1 MATSGPFCQSLLGS
15 SAEPGAPPA
24 RHRGARASAAGG
36 SLGEE
41 ELERRLAEI
50 RTVLERIEEAPY
62 STTRDAGPVATEVGY
77 AAWAESY
84 DAPGNVTVALE
95 EETVHALLA
104 ELPAGSSVLD
114 AGCGTGRHTAFLAGN
129 GHDVVGIDSSPEMLA
144 LAAAKVPAARFEL
157 AELERIPLPDSS
169 MDAVVCGLVLSHAR
183 DIRPGVTELARV
195 LRPGGRLVISNP
207 HPFATGILDWRATVI
222 DGNGRLA
229 VIPEYPHAHSEY
241 ISAFTAAGLRIVG
254 CHEPELTVE
263 RAREE
268 AKAGL
273 DGGVRARLDRVPGRD
288 RLGSRSPPDGRCERR
303 EQDALRG
310 PRGHGLPGGVAR
322 RTLRRAARP
331 GRHVLQ
337 GRAEDGSSFGRSR
350 ITPPAERC
358 PRARS

>member
-1 MATSGPFCQSLLGS
+1 MNLGHHLLGIEGL
-15 SAEPGAPPA
+15 ALL
-24 RHRGARASAAGG
+24 RGG

-144 LAAAKVPAARFEL
+144 IAAAKVPAARFEL
-157 AELERIPLPDSS
+157 ADLERIPLPDRS
-169 MDAVVCGLVLSHAR
+169 MDAAVCGLVLSHAR

-273 DGGVRARLDRVPGRD
+273 AEAFEL
-288 RLGSRSPPDGRCERR
+288 
-303 EQDALRG
+303 ALTG
-310 PRGHGLPGGVAR
+310 FPVVIVWDLVA
-322 RTLRRAARP
+322 
-331 GRHVLQ
+331 
-337 GRAEDGSSFGRSR
+337 S
-350 ITPPAERC
+350 
-358 PRARS
+358 